1 MFWHNVL
8 DILSIIGAVLFMVFF
23 FGFCIF
29 IHELGHFLA
38 ARWRGLTVTAFSIGF
53 RKIWSKK
60 IGDVEYRIGY
70 LPFGGYVEI
79 PQLDSNCEENGEVK
93 AEDGKVYPH
102 AKPLDRIIAVFAGPL
117 FNILF
122 GFLLATV
129 VWIVGI
135 RQDTPKFSRIK
146 VAEVEEESPE
156 YRAGLRKGDEI
167 VRLNGKKFHCT
178 WGGFAQDI
186 LFTIDKVTLEVERAG
201 KTFSISYLPVPNPKH
216 QPDEEIAYPFFKP
229 LIPVQVYPR
238 RGGAAEKMGLKDNDR
253 ILAMD
258 GIEIK
263 NIRHFRYLL
272 YAAQGRTVTLLVE
285 RDGKRL
291 TFTGKSGDES
301 IPPGESKAAGGWKL
315 GFADNPVTEVLP
327 GLPFDKAGIREG
339 DRILSFNEVKVH
351 TVGDAIT
358 FLENNKDREILV
370 TVARGKKQETFTVKV
385 RPVYLTEYDFGASFA
400 TKVHPTPWEQFTDV
414 IDSTVRSMR
423 SIGISLGRKMHLTK
437 KHTTIQAKHM
447 SGPIGIGRVLFL
459 SVYLASFAH
468 GLALV
473 VMVTFSLGLLN
484 LLPIPVLDGGHI
496 LLAFIELALR
506 RPVPK
511 KLLDP
516 ISFVFIGV
524 LILFMLFVTF
534 YDVKRIVNPLLKN
547 FRSSP
552 PAAEEQADKEK
563 TPPGK
568 PKNEAPAKET
578 KEVKNGNRATSGAK
592 PDKAD

>member
-1 MFWHNVL
+1 M
-8 DILSIIGAVLFMVFF
+8 
-23 FGFCIF
+23 
-29 IHELGHFLA
+29 
-38 ARWRGLTVTAFSIGF
+38 TAFSIGF

-79 PQLDSNCEENGEVK
+79 PQLDGNCGEDGNVK
-93 AEDGKVYPH
+93 TEDGKVYPH

-146 VAEVEEESPE
+146 VAEVEEASPE
-156 YRAGLRKGDEI
+156 YRAGLRKGDVI

-178 WGGFAQDI
+178 WGGFARDI
-186 LFTIDKVTLEVERAG
+186 LFTIDKVTLEVEREG
-201 KTFSISYLPVPNPKH
+201 KTLSISYLPAPNPKH

-258 GIEIK
+258 GIEIR

-272 YAAQGRTVTLLVE
+272 YAAQGKSVTLLVE

-291 TFTGKSGDES
+291 TVTGKSGDKR
-301 IPPGESKAAGGWKL
+301 IAPGESKAAGGWKL
-315 GFADNPVTEVLP
+315 GFADNPVTRILP

-339 DRILSFNEVKVH
+339 DRILSFNEVKIH
-351 TVGDAIT
+351 TVGDAIK
-358 FLENNKDREILV
+358 FLENNKEKEIAV
-370 TVARGKKQETFTVKV
+370 TVARGKKQEKITVKV

-414 IDSTVRSMR
+414 IDSTVRSIR
-423 SIGISLGRKMHLTK
+423 SIGISLGRKMHLTE

-468 GLALV
+468 GMALV
-473 VMVTFSLGLLN
+473 VMVTFRLGLLN
-484 LLPIPVLDGGHI
+484 QLPIPVLDGGHI
-496 LLAFIELALR
+496 LLAFIELFLR

-516 ISFVFIGV
+516 ISFVFVGV

-534 YDVKRIVNPLLKN
+534 YDVKRIVNPLVRNL
-547 FRSSP
+547 RSSP
-552 PAAEEQADKEK
+552 PAAEQ
-563 TPPGK
+563 TGNGK
-568 PKNEAPAKET
+568 KQRETAPAKET
-578 KEVKNGNRATSGAK
+578 KEVKNGDRATVGAK